1 MTMLSS
7 LLVALGLSMDNFA
20 VTIASGCARHN
31 AVSGAHILQ
40 VSVLF
45 ALAHFIMF
53 TAGWVCGEGVGH
65 LIGAVSP
72 WAAFFILA
80 FIGSRMVKESREAKA
95 ENDVCL
101 IHSFKT
107 LAVLSV
113 ATSVDALLVGMGL
126 ALTQAPFWLTV
137 WTLVTCVFITSWT
150 GFYVGVFLGRKFGKA
165 MEALGGL
172 ALIVIGLKLLLEG
185 VGIW

>member
-1 MTMLSS
+1 MTILPS

-20 VTIASGCARHN
+20 VTIASGCSHHN
-31 AVSGAHILQ
+31 TVSKGYIFQ
-40 VSVLF
+40 VSALF
-45 ALAHFIMF
+45 SLAHFVMF
-53 TAGWVCGEGVGH
+53 SAGWLCGEGVGR
-65 LIGAVSP
+65 LIGAVDH
-72 WAAFFILA
+72 WVAFFILA
-80 FIGSRMVKESREAKA
+80 FIGFRMVKESREAKA

-150 GFYVGVFLGRKFGKA
+150 GFYLGVFLGRKFGKA